1 MGRGPIA
8 LCAVA
13 LLVSGCGGSD
23 DVPARGGIAET
34 QTQRGPEARNGGWA
48 SRAELAWLGDV
59 ADWSAAFAEA
69 GGAVGTFEAGARF
82 DDAVRGDEG
91 AIGEYE
97 RVLTPIRRCGRS
109 FDARVGKAPTP
120 RLAESERGFRDSCS
134 QYLRGVDLMLRAVN
148 EQDEGLAK
156 AARDAIEQGGK
167 DASAASGVLP
177 PGEKR
182 PLPQGRDAG
191 ESRIDPV
198 FSGAA
203 SLVADKEV
211 EARCWAPADWRR
223 LMVEERAYTR
233 GKVNASVLGFASAG
247 GERLNLA
254 PQICH
259 ALGRLAYRDAHP
271 TARTPTFSLAL
282 AVATLAHESVHASGV
297 ADERAAECH
306 GIQWLVRTAE
316 KLGVDAAYAQRLS
329 DTYWAHYDRLPSM
342 YRSSECRDGGALDLD
357 DGSPSFP

>member
-13 LLVSGCGGSD
+13 LLVSGCSGSD
-23 DVPARGGIAET
+23 DAPARGGIVDS
-34 QTQRGPEARNGGWA
+34 RNGPEWA
-48 SRAELAWLGDV
+48 TRAELSGLGDV

-91 AIGEYE
+91 AIEEYE
-97 RVLTPIRRCGRS
+97 RVLTPIRQCGRS
-109 FDARVGKAPTP
+109 FDASVGEAPTA
-120 RLAESERGFRDSCS
+120 RLAESEQGFRDSCS
-134 QYLRGVDLMLRAVN
+134 HYLRGVDLMLRAVD
-148 EQDEGLAK
+148 EQDEGLADK
-156 AARDAIEQGGK
+156 ARDAIEQGGK
-167 DASAASGVLP
+167 DASAASGMLP

-182 PLPQGRDAG
+182 PLPRGRDAG

-198 FSGAA
+198 FTDAA

-259 ALGRLAYRDAHP
+259 ALGRLAYRDARP
-271 TARTPTFSLAL
+271 TARAQTFALAL
-282 AVATLAHESVHASGV
+282 AVATLAHESVHASGI

-306 GIQWLVRTAE
+306 GLQWLARTAE
-316 KLGVDAAYAQRLS
+316 KIGVDRGYAERLA
-329 DTYWAHYDRLPSM
+329 DVYWAHYDRLPMM
-342 YRSSECRDGGALDLD
+342 YRSNECRDGGELDLD
-357 DGSPSFP
+357 RGSSSFP